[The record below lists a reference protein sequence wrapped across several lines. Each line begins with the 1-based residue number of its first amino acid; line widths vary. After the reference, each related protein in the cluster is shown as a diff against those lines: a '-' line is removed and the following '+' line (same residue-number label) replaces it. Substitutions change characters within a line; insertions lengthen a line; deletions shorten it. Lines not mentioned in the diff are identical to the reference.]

1 MLENLRNYKIIL
13 ASGSPRRKELLG
25 DLDLDFIVRPVEN
38 ADESYPKNLPTD
50 DIALFIAGKKA
61 DAATKSIADDELII
75 TADTIVVI
83 GSQVLGK
90 PKDIQGAKEMLRTL
104 SGKTHKVITG
114 VCLTTKNYSN
124 RFSVMTEVE
133 FSPLTEDE
141 IDYYV
146 EKYRPLDKA
155 GSYGIQ
161 EWIGCVGVS
170 GIKGSYFNV
179 MGLPVQKIFHELKKI
194 PAI

>member
-61 DAATKSIADDELII
+61 NAATKSIADDELII

-90 PKDIQGAKEMLRTL
+90 PKDPQGAKENAEDTQR
-104 SGKTHKVITG
+104 
-114 VCLTTKNYSN
+114 KN
-124 RFSVMTEVE
+124 T
-133 FSPLTEDE
+133 
-141 IDYYV
+141 
-146 EKYRPLDKA
+146 
-155 GSYGIQ
+155 
-161 EWIGCVGVS
+161 
-170 GIKGSYFNV
+170 
-179 MGLPVQKIFHELKKI
+179 
-194 PAI
+194 

>member
-90 PKDIQGAKEMLRTL
+90 PKDPQGAKEMLRTL

-124 RFSVMTEVE
+124 RF
-133 FSPLTEDE
+133 P
-141 IDYYV
+141 
-146 EKYRPLDKA
+146 
-155 GSYGIQ
+155 
-161 EWIGCVGVS
+161 
-170 GIKGSYFNV
+170 
-179 MGLPVQKIFHELKKI
+179 
-194 PAI
+194 

>member
-1 MLENLRNYKIIL
+1 
-13 ASGSPRRKELLG
+13 
-25 DLDLDFIVRPVEN
+25 
-38 ADESYPKNLPTD
+38 
-50 DIALFIAGKKA
+50 
-61 DAATKSIADDELII
+61 
-75 TADTIVVI
+75 
-83 GSQVLGK
+83 
-90 PKDIQGAKEMLRTL
+90 
-104 SGKTHKVITG
+104 
-114 VCLTTKNYSN
+114 
-124 RFSVMTEVE
+124 MTEVE